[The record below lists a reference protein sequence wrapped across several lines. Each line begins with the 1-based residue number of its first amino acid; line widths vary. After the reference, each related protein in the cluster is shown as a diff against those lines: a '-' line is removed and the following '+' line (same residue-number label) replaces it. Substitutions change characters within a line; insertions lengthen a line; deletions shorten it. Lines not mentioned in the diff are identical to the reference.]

1 MWDVDTIDWRPP
13 PPTDNGPTTVQIID
27 KVVAKTV
34 SGSIVLM
41 HLGGWNTYAAL
52 PSMVNGLRGRG
63 LVPTS
68 VSDLASGS

>member
-1 MWDVDTIDWRPP
+1 
-13 PPTDNGPTTVQIID
+13 
-27 KVVAKTV
+27 
-34 SGSIVLM
+34 M

-68 VSDLASGS
+68 VSDLAGGS